1 MVEENVTVFCYL
13 IDESNAAECLLS
25 FVIEVKKRIESKK
38 ILKLSIPE
46 EIYRKI
52 SKLEFKEIFYDQIN
66 EIEGFDQYLQE
77 VIITRTKD
85 SELNMRSVNFEIIE
99 IKKK

>member
-1 MVEENVTVFCYL
+1 M
-13 IDESNAAECLLS
+13 
-25 FVIEVKKRIESKK
+25 IEVKKRIESKK